1 MSISV
6 VLMCKNV
13 IKSFFFFFFKES
25 KKAVSNPQ
33 STHFNGVLREVI
45 GKQSYPH
52 FLERLITH
60 TENQSWFITIN
71 NRSLIFEQRSS
82 DQTASPPF
90 TSKRFTIVRYA
101 VC

>member
-1 MSISV
+1 MMSISV
-6 VLMCKNV
+6 VLMCKKV
-13 IKSFFFFFFKES
+13 IKSFFFFFKES

-71 NRSLIFEQRSS
+71 NRSLIFEQWSS